1 MKRGFIIA
9 LAAVATLGVSGA
21 VAQQKTIAIGTG
33 GTGGVY
39 YPIGGAL
46 ANLLSKNLKNTQ
58 ATAQVTGGSVDNLK
72 LIGSGQSEI
81 GFSMADAAVDALK
94 GEDKFKGNPVNLRTL
109 MVLYPNIMHVVS
121 IEGTGVNTMADL
133 KGKRVSTGAPGS
145 ATEVMAFR
153 VIEASGLDKDKDM
166 KRERLSVAES
176 VNAIKD
182 RKIDAFFWVGGLPT
196 AGVTDLA
203 ATPGVKI
210 KMIDHTEVVAKM
222 NAKYNNL
229 YAPAVI
235 KAGTYPGQTADNKV
249 SAVWN
254 ILVTNDKMTDQ
265 EAYDI
270 VKLMVEKKA
279 DLVAVHKDAE
289 SFSVDNQIKS
299 NSPVP
304 WNAGAVKYFVE
315 KGATLEFSSMR
326 VMMRRPRFGGA
337 VCFCGQRE
345 TDEIG
350 QRTEQRDAEA
360 HRPIGVIG
368 HRDAKPGFGQ
378 RQQRRNNEP
387 APQSGGDAL
396 RRGGRSHHQREDEQ
410 HADDLRAGRNRD
422 RDDGEERGRDEPHR
436 HTFGFREFGLQGRKD
451 QRAHDD
457 GQRD

>member
-254 ILVTNDKMTDQ
+254 SLVTNDKMTDQ

-315 KGATLEFSSMR
+315 KGAKM
-326 VMMRRPRFGGA
+326 
-337 VCFCGQRE
+337 
-345 TDEIG
+345 
-350 QRTEQRDAEA
+350 
-360 HRPIGVIG
+360 
-368 HRDAKPGFGQ
+368 
-378 RQQRRNNEP
+378 
-387 APQSGGDAL
+387 
-396 RRGGRSHHQREDEQ
+396 
-410 HADDLRAGRNRD
+410 
-422 RDDGEERGRDEPHR
+422 
-436 HTFGFREFGLQGRKD
+436 
-451 QRAHDD
+451 
-457 GQRD
+457 

>member
-1 MKRGFIIA
+1 MKRGFIVA
-9 LAAVATLGVSGA
+9 LAALAALGVTGA
-21 VAQQKTIAIGTG
+21 IAQQRTIAIGTG

-46 ANLLSKNLKNTQ
+46 ANLLSKQMPNMQ

-81 GFSMADAAVDALK
+81 GFSMADAAVDALN
-94 GEDKFKGNPVNLRTL
+94 GEDKFKGNKVNLRTL

-153 VIEASGLDKDKDM
+153 VIEAAGLDKDKDM

-196 AGVTDLA
+196 AGVTDLG

-235 KAGTYPGQTADNKV
+235 KAGTYPGQTTDNKV

-254 ILVTNDKMTDQ
+254 ILVTNDKMSDKD
-265 EAYDI
+265 AYDI
-270 VKLMVEKKA
+270 VKLIVEKKA

-289 SFSVDNQIKS
+289 SFSVENQIKS

-315 KGATLEFSSMR
+315 KGAKM
-326 VMMRRPRFGGA
+326 
-337 VCFCGQRE
+337 
-345 TDEIG
+345 
-350 QRTEQRDAEA
+350 
-360 HRPIGVIG
+360 
-368 HRDAKPGFGQ
+368 
-378 RQQRRNNEP
+378 
-387 APQSGGDAL
+387 
-396 RRGGRSHHQREDEQ
+396 
-410 HADDLRAGRNRD
+410 
-422 RDDGEERGRDEPHR
+422 
-436 HTFGFREFGLQGRKD
+436 
-451 QRAHDD
+451 
-457 GQRD
+457 